1 MKTENIVAII
11 TRVASPLMVMAI
23 NGHFPPLMGEKGWG
37 AYNNGHLMEGIL
49 ATIKWPLMA
58 IKWHYI

>member
-1 MKTENIVAII
+1 
-11 TRVASPLMVMAI
+11 MAI

-37 AYNNGHLMEGIL
+37 AYNNGHLMDGIL